1 MLLVLFQLLFLPK
14 EIFSLEQCS
23 DTNEDLKEF
32 CLKVDKYNKYK
43 PPKFPNL
50 TTLHIEVILRD
61 ILMIDEEAHFMELV
75 AYSNLKWMEPR
86 IDIKWIGNQIAR
98 FTNEEMNPLWT
109 PSTHYTNAHTVS
121 LRLKMWTA
129 TMNQTQKL
137 VWFKQIIIYKLKF
150 ACAMDFSSYPFDSHF
165 CTWKIRNLIE
175 NNQSVQL
182 IVDFVQEETK
192 NVSGTAQVPLKI
204 MSPNVQFD
212 IEVFAL
218 PSETEYSDGEL
229 KSIALIQFKL
239 TRNEQVLQQLF
250 TGYFAPMGFF
260 ALLSLIS
267 YLIKP
272 EIVPGRMGMLTVLF
286 LIITSIHANV
296 DGPSAR
302 GFSYI
307 EVWYVGMFMPIVV
320 AILEYAIILAIIKFK
335 EAKDWQIKVGPNFKI
350 KMHQCLAYADIL
362 FLFCNLVFYIVFV
375 TWYYSKVISALAK

>member
-1 MLLVLFQLLFLPK
+1 MLLIIFLLLFNPK
-14 EIFSLEQCS
+14 QSFSLEQCS
-23 DTNEDLKEF
+23 ETNEDNKEF
-32 CLKVDKYNKYK
+32 CLKVDNYFKYQ
-43 PPKFPNL
+43 PPQYPNL
-50 TTLHIEVILRD
+50 TTVHIEVILRD

-98 FTNEEMNPLWT
+98 FTDEEMNPLWK
-109 PSTHYTNAHTVS
+109 SLTHYTNAHTVS

-129 TMNQTQKL
+129 TIEASKNQ

-150 ACAMDFSSYPFDSHF
+150 ACSMDFSNYPFDSHL
-165 CTWKIRNLIE
+165 CTWRIRNLIE
-175 NNQSVQL
+175 NNESVQL
-182 IVDFVQEETK
+182 VVDFVQEETK
-192 NVSGTAQVPLKI
+192 NVSGTVQEPLQI

-218 PSETEYSDGEL
+218 PSDTEYSDGEL

-239 TRNEQVLQQLF
+239 TRKAQILEQLF

-307 EVWYVGMFMPIVV
+307 EVWYVGMFMPIVI
-320 AILEYAIILAIIKFK
+320 AIVEYAIILAIIKFK
-335 EAKDWQIKVGPNFKI
+335 EAKDWKITLGYLEI
-350 KMHQCLAYADIL
+350 KMHQCLGYVDIL
-362 FLFCNLVFYIVFV
+362 FLFCNLVFYIGFV
-375 TWYYSKVISALAK
+375 IWYHAKVISLLAK